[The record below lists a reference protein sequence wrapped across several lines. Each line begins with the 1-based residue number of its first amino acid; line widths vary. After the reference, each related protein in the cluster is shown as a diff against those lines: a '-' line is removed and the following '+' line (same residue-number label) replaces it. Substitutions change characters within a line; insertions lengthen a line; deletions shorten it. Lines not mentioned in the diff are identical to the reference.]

1 MCDTCAVCEGH
12 RDRQRYVQ
20 LFKRMRNPPL
30 SYAQST
36 STGTQLLESE
46 MRSERVF
53 QSMDEMSRDD
63 KNTVVGMIGNQMRRN
78 ARAKSH
84 VKSGVVHE

>member
-1 MCDTCAVCEGH
+1 
-12 RDRQRYVQ
+12 
-20 LFKRMRNPPL
+20 MRNPPL

-63 KNTVVGMIGNQMRRN
+63 KNTAAGNQMNRK
-78 ARAKSH
+78 ARVKSH
-84 VKSGVVHE
+84 VKSGVVHK

>member
-20 LFKRMRNPPL
+20 LFQRMRNPPL

-63 KNTVVGMIGNQMRRN
+63 KNTAAGNQMNRK
-78 ARAKSH
+78 ARVKSH
-84 VKSGVVHE
+84 VKSGVVHK